1 MDDDG
6 RSSDRVSVAL
16 PVSSIN
22 RYIDKACETSR
33 CLNEAEDVYY
43 AGHVVECAV
52 STIFGSRA
60 TFLAFVL
67 QTTAIAGA
75 PDEVKITIC
84 RSEVDQASCSCKA
97 GNFKCKHIV
106 AVLLHINAAREFDQ
120 LSSTDQPQKWGKA
133 QKERVM
139 EKYEPRKMVDLPC
152 ANKVTLKETP
162 QLQGNILE
170 RLLKNVP
177 HRSAAKMHSET
188 AVETAVEATWDLDA
202 SPKPASR
209 DLTLLGSLDELRELA
224 GNRNVGLPLEEVLRH
239 LQESQSRKDIEDI
252 ERATRDQAKSSLW
265 MRHRVGMITASVAY
279 SVYTRVKTLRTRM
292 GPHDPRPLLRKILRQ
307 TNVRTAAMRRGSDLE
322 GPGKKCYEEKHSQH
336 EDLVVRG
343 CGLFVMEGRPYI
355 GASPDGLVEC
365 KCCANRVLEVKCP
378 EIMKKFLQ
386 ENVEKGTDN
395 TPLKLKRTSPHFC
408 QVQVQMGL
416 TGVKHGD
423 LFVYISDEEY
433 ECISVDFDEEFFR
446 DVVERS
452 TYFFEKYVL
461 PQMVCVV

>member
-75 PDEVKITIC
+75 PHEVKITIC

-239 LQESQSRKDIEDI
+239 LQESQSRKDIDDI

-265 MRHRVGMITASVAY
+265 MRHRVARGRQHRAAVL
-279 SVYTRVKTLRTRM
+279 RKTLPPPSVSRTQTPDLRGIATQESGVRGKAQLPAGIPDRSCNSPGLCWPLSPPGRREHLVRLQM
-292 GPHDPRPLLRKILRQ
+292 TQCGWPQQQHSGAGGKPVDAAGGHRP
-307 TNVRTAAMRRGSDLE
+307 
-322 GPGKKCYEEKHSQH
+322 EKHRRC
-336 EDLVVRG
+336 VFVRG
-343 CGLFVMEGRPYI
+343 RPTT
-355 GASPDGLVEC
+355 ADSQL
-365 KCCANRVLEVKCP
+365 L
-378 EIMKKFLQ
+378 L
-386 ENVEKGTDN
+386 
-395 TPLKLKRTSPHFC
+395 
-408 QVQVQMGL
+408 
-416 TGVKHGD
+416 
-423 LFVYISDEEY
+423 
-433 ECISVDFDEEFFR
+433 
-446 DVVERS
+446 
-452 TYFFEKYVL
+452 
-461 PQMVCVV
+461 